1 VTLRAKFLLAL
12 LLISAGLTTSSL
24 VVVRRVV
31 SRHVR
36 GQIVQDVRNSVA
48 TFENVQRQRETS
60 LVQSAALMA
69 DLPIVR
75 ALMTTRHPITIQD
88 ASTELWQTAG
98 SDLLVLADVGRTV
111 MAVQSKS
118 GELTPNEVQRQLS
131 APSRGSEDVRWWL
144 LNNHLFEVAT
154 RPIYLGP
161 VGQNHLVG
169 FLAVG
174 SEIDEKVAHE
184 LSQVAASE
192 VAFRAGDRWVRS
204 TLPAEQQKALATL
217 KLKSV
222 PSSNPQEVRF
232 GEEKFLAEDVELS
245 SAPASV
251 RLTVMKSLDQSTRF
265 LSDLDRLIMVLG
277 LLAFV
282 LGAALVW
289 VISRT
294 ITKPLRSLVAGVR
307 ALGQSDFEYPLSD
320 GGRDEVAELTA
331 AFSRMRDDLQE
342 SQHELLDSERLATI
356 GRMASS
362 ISHDLRHHLSAIM
375 SNAEFLS
382 DTRREV
388 AEREELH
395 EEIRTA
401 VVQMNEMID
410 SLLEFS
416 RTRESLRLH
425 SAHPEDA
432 IHAAIQGIRLRPEFR
447 SASIEVHSSGTT
459 EAAYDIKRLERVF
472 HNLLLNACESAYVTP
487 AKVVVDLREIDHKVE
502 IRLSDNGRGIPD
514 FHQQKIFQ
522 PFFTHGKAN
531 GTGLGLTIAQKI
543 VQDHGGDLRVE
554 ASSPHGTVILVVLP
568 VVSPADQGQ
577 KFTSSTPAGVA

>member
-118 GELTPNEVQRQLS
+118 GELRPNEVQRQLS

-245 SAPASV
+245 SAPTSV
-251 RLTVMKSLDQSTRF
+251 RLTVM
-265 LSDLDRLIMVLG
+265 
-277 LLAFV
+277 
-282 LGAALVW
+282 
-289 VISRT
+289 
-294 ITKPLRSLVAGVR
+294 
-307 ALGQSDFEYPLSD
+307 
-320 GGRDEVAELTA
+320 
-331 AFSRMRDDLQE
+331 
-342 SQHELLDSERLATI
+342 
-356 GRMASS
+356 
-362 ISHDLRHHLSAIM
+362 
-375 SNAEFLS
+375 
-382 DTRREV
+382 
-388 AEREELH
+388 
-395 EEIRTA
+395 
-401 VVQMNEMID
+401 
-410 SLLEFS
+410 
-416 RTRESLRLH
+416 
-425 SAHPEDA
+425 
-432 IHAAIQGIRLRPEFR
+432 
-447 SASIEVHSSGTT
+447 
-459 EAAYDIKRLERVF
+459 
-472 HNLLLNACESAYVTP
+472 
-487 AKVVVDLREIDHKVE
+487 
-502 IRLSDNGRGIPD
+502 
-514 FHQQKIFQ
+514 
-522 PFFTHGKAN
+522 
-531 GTGLGLTIAQKI
+531 
-543 VQDHGGDLRVE
+543 
-554 ASSPHGTVILVVLP
+554 
-568 VVSPADQGQ
+568 
-577 KFTSSTPAGVA
+577 